1 MATPSLSKNIA
12 TTRVETGLA
21 PNLASR
27 DQKPN
32 EMVCPTWTGRD
43 LLGREVCP
51 YSFNN
56 TTAGCSCADER
67 IVIENDLRPK
77 YFQYITLSSGG
88 LNADK
93 CKGHKSFENGNF
105 NSGNKFQVCPK
116 SHNGMAI
123 ADSLSRDQSRLSIAA
138 ENSMQHCRM

>member
-1 MATPSLSKNIA
+1 MATPSLSKNIVS
-12 TTRVETGLA
+12 TRVETGLA

-56 TTAGCSCADER
+56 TTAGCSNADER
-67 IVIENDLRPK
+67 IVVENELRPK
-77 YFQYITLSSGG
+77 YFEYITLNSGG

-93 CKGHKSFENGNF
+93 CKGHKSFENGHF
-105 NSGNKFQVCPK
+105 NIGNKYQVCPK

-123 ADSLSRDQSRLSIAA
+123 VDSFSREQSREIMAA
-138 ENSMQHCRM
+138 EKSFRRI